1 MNWFSSLFG
10 QSSRGAA
17 SPVSAGDAGCRDSR
31 YDVRIRTCRKLR
43 ISWQDHRGKIRRKL
57 VRVVDMSGSGVMI
70 QCRVPIDPGAFVY
83 LRTPELGM
91 TGSARVRRCDPL
103 LFTYRIGLQ
112 FEAPLTA
119 RF

>member
-10 QSSRGAA
+10 MSPRGAA
-17 SPVSAGDAGCRDSR
+17 SPGSRAKAGREENR
-31 YDVRIRTCRKLR
+31 YDGRIQTCRKLR
-43 ISWQDHRGKIRRKL
+43 ISWQDHRGKIRRKM

-70 QCRVPIDPGAFVY
+70 QCGVAIDPGSFVY

-91 TGSARVRRCDPL
+91 TGSAYVRRCDAL
-103 LFTYRIGLQ
+103 LFSYRIGLQ
-112 FEAPLTA
+112 FAAPLAA